1 MKWREVMEV
10 YNKLVKPVSEVK
22 YLQAENADRYR
33 VIIRHFFNE
42 YENIQY
48 WLFKDNVFQMMK
60 DTKYFQDYTIEKC
73 QTDLD
78 ALVEWGNLTAI
89 QDTSKVHSIEE
100 FKNKKFRYQLN
111 EYTVEIER
119 MILRIENLEIEG
131 ASLEPSLLERLT
143 MSIRNF
149 PKILEKSTDEI
160 SAWWRDVNNDFIR
173 LNQNYQD
180 YLKTLNSQRAEELMQ
195 SEEFL
200 IYKDQLISYLRNF
213 VVGLQQQGSILESHL
228 REVKQADVNSMVQQV
243 LKHEIDIPRLDRKIS
258 ENDLKDSIC
267 KRWENI
273 IQWFVSSGNESEL
286 NRLYATTNE
295 VIRKITRYA
304 QQISELK
311 HRNAN
316 RKQEY
321 RHIANMFGKCESII
335 DAHLLSAQVFGVQ
348 DMFHLLNVQERE
360 TENIDSGVYEEKS
373 TLYQIEPRTRV
384 ARKTTTRSIPKDYE
398 LEKQMYLLKLET
410 EKEKQQEIL
419 KALMKD
425 GRIEFVSLP
434 TISSYTRSMLLSW
447 ISKAL
452 QQQNHKAKTEF
463 GSSYEV
469 IIPENNQSKCK
480 IHCEDGI
487 FVSPEF
493 IINFEG
499 ESI

>member
-1 MKWREVMEV
+1 MEV
-10 YNKLVKPVSEVK
+10 YSKLVKPVSEVK

-48 WLFKDNVFQMMK
+48 WLFRDDVYQMMN

-73 QTDLD
+73 QADLD

-119 MILRIENLEIEG
+119 MILKIENLEVEG

-143 MSIRNF
+143 MSIRSF
-149 PKILEKSTDEI
+149 PKILEKSIEDI
-160 SAWWRDVNNDFIR
+160 SAWWRDVNTDFIR

-213 VVGLQQQGSILESHL
+213 VVGLQRQGSILEAHL
-228 REVKQADVNSMVQQV
+228 RNVKKEDVDTMVAQV

-258 ENDLKDSIC
+258 EEDLKDSIH
-267 KRWENI
+267 KRWDNI
-273 IQWFVSSGNESEL
+273 LQWFVPSGSESEL
-286 NRLYATTNE
+286 NRLYTTTNE

-321 RHIANMFGKCESII
+321 RHIADMFAKCTSIL

-348 DMFHLLNVQERE
+348 DMFHLLNIQERT
-360 TENIDSGVYEEKS
+360 TESMDSGVYEEKS
-373 TLYQIEPRTRV
+373 TMIQIEPRTRV
-384 ARKTTTRSIPKDYE
+384 ARKTTTRAIPKDYE
-398 LEKQMYLLKLET
+398 LEKRMAILEL
-410 EKEKQQEIL
+410 EAEIEKQQKLL
-419 KALMKD
+419 KSLIKEETIALA
-425 GRIEFVSLP
+425 SLP
-434 TISSYTRSMLLSW
+434 KISGYTRNVLLSW

-452 QQQNHKAKTEF
+452 QNEDRKAKTEF
-463 GSSYEV
+463 GSAYEV
-469 IIPENNQSKCK
+469 IMPKANEPKCE
-480 IHCEDGI
+480 IHCEDGVFI
-487 FVSPEF
+487 SPAF
-493 IINFEG
+493 TIVFE
-499 ESI
+499 EN